1 MLMNFKQWLSEYKG
15 PEYDHALPF
24 GNLRLS
30 TKRLFWKSGMKLCA
44 LEMERNENDAVPT
57 PAPELSDEPLPLILY
72 CRACEFACKVREKRE
87 NKEEKKQ

>member
-1 MLMNFKQWLSEYKG
+1 MYIDETVYTAEETGL
-15 PEYDHALPF
+15 DRLPARD
-24 GNLRLS
+24 GSYYRQ
-30 TKRLFWKSGMKLCA
+30 LCA
-44 LEMERNENDAVPT
+44 LEMERNEADAVPT